1 MTELLHHLRDPTHG
15 LAGTVN
21 NIPASFIETA
31 SSASSSSAGNNG
43 NDANSMQATLRSN
56 GPHSTPASNLK
67 ISENIRTADHD
78 GSPSVVSSK
87 VSSSKSFTS
96 GFTTASTTV
105 GNVVGGGGTPSSSAA
120 VAAAAAIGLGSA
132 GTVGGRS
139 PVAAAATNFDISPNN
154 TQFFEVMYVGKIK
167 VSHKRVP
174 LTFIDDALPKFK
186 AYDSQRIKMQADAI
200 ARQVCFYFMFICKLT
215 YYTMT
220 YFYKLHILYFNGR
233 RDVGLFAYVF
243 VYVSY
248 IHCGT
253 I

>member
-21 NIPASFIETA
+21 NIPASFIEN
-31 SSASSSSAGNNG
+31 SSSTVGGGKGNG
-43 NDANSMQATLRSN
+43 DTTSLQATLRAN

-87 VSSSKSFTS
+87 VSTSKSYTS
-96 GFTTASTTV
+96 GFTTASSGLNGAV
-105 GNVVGGGGTPSSSAA
+105 ISPSGT
-120 VAAAAAIGLGSA
+120 GSA
-132 GTVGGRS
+132 GTVGGTGRS
-139 PVAAAATNFDISPNN
+139 PSVAATQFDISPNN

-186 AYDSQRIKMQADAI
+186 AYDAQKIKMQANAI
-200 ARQVCFYFMFICKLT
+200 GRQVRTHIIILLYTIYTYKFIFLLP
-215 YYTMT
+215 Y
-220 YFYKLHILYFNGR
+220 L
-233 RDVGLFAYVF
+233 
-243 VYVSY
+243 
-248 IHCGT
+248 
-253 I
+253 